1 MVYRATSTSQG
12 LPGIINICSILETVH
27 IVADEWVV
35 WTHQLQ
41 TPDATETPYVKQP
54 LWNCFMSLLFL
65 VFGVNWTG
73 PPMWYMFGQKK
84 YLVHWGK
91 WTHETTRLGLG
102 NAQIINLFTT
112 PHTTLES
119 YSIHQ
124 DDIFCHHAEK
134 LMHALFLRDI
144 LKICESHT
152 FFIGDSFFFL
162 ETIIHFDRIIFE
174 PITIPSLLNSEHA
187 PWFILS
193 VVKFHTEV
201 VSNKQWNSCSLMPN
215 TYPKYITLVLNT

>member
-152 FFIGDSFFFL
+152 FFIGDSFFFSWNDYTFRPDHFWAHHHPL
-162 ETIIHFDRIIFE
+162 SPEFWACSLIHFVRGE
-174 PITIPSLLNSEHA
+174 IPH
-187 PWFILS
+187 WGG
-193 VVKFHTEV
+193 V
-201 VSNKQWNSCSLMPN
+201 Q
-215 TYPKYITLVLNT
+215 